1 MTEAQVLGQFAEDKA
16 ADYILSLGWKIL
28 SRNVHNQYGEIDIIA
43 VDNDNKDLVIVEV
56 RCRTLGKV
64 QAPLE
69 SIGPKKLNSLVKAS
83 REFINS
89 IDWPDFWRI
98 DVIGITIN
106 NQSELQDWELEH
118 FKNITEGMNIMS

>member
-1 MTEAQVLGQFAEDKA
+1 MTKAQELGKFAEDKA
-16 ADYILSLGWKIL
+16 ADYVLSLGWKVL
-28 SRNVHNQYGEIDIIA
+28 ARNVRNQYGEIDIA
-43 VDNDNKDLVIVEV
+43 SVDDKELVIVEV

-64 QAPLE
+64 QSPLD
-69 SIGPKKLNSLVKAS
+69 SIGPKKLNSIVKAS

-106 NQSELQDWELEH
+106 DKAKVHDWELTH
-118 FKNITEGMNIMS
+118 IKDITGGMNIMS

>member
-1 MTEAQVLGQFAEDKA
+1 MTKAQELGKFAEDKA
-16 ADYILSLGWKIL
+16 ADYVLSLGWKVL
-28 SRNVHNQYGEIDIIA
+28 ARNVRNQYGEIDIA
-43 VDNDNKDLVIVEV
+43 SVDDKDLVIIEV

-64 QAPLE
+64 QSPLD

-89 IDWPDFWRI
+89 IDWPNFWRI

-106 NQSELQDWELEH
+106 NKSELQDWELEH